1 MSELP
6 SEASNVFV
14 WFSPLELLQHR
25 LMDPTLAG
33 RVHWRCGAKFDE
45 NGERVFE
52 GVTTGDASI
61 AAQERFCKSK
71 DELVLII
78 SMYADG
84 TALTGD
90 GRTSAHP
97 IYMEFMQQHDDER
110 LALSGPMLVGLM
122 PVVSNE
128 GEKLS
133 DPRQRLYQHCMEVLA
148 EDLKAGAQGLV
159 FHGRFGTHAPSD

>member
-1 MSELP
+1 MNDLP
-6 SEASNVFV
+6 AEASDVFV

-25 LMDPTLAG
+25 MMDPTLAG
-33 RVHWRCGAKFDE
+33 RVHWRCGAKFE

-71 DELVLII
+71 DELILIV
-78 SMYADG
+78 SFYADG

-97 IYMEFMQQHDDER
+97 IYMEFMQQRDADR
-110 LALSGPMLVGLM
+110 LALTGPMLVGLM